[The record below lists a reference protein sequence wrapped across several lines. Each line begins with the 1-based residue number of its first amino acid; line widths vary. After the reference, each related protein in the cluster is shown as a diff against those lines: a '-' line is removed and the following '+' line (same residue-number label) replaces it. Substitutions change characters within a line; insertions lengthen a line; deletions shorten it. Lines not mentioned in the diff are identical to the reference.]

1 MSYFKIILV
10 TIVLIFLSPLLIP
23 WPDKLEYRESD
34 LFNYYFYTDV
44 DIKQAP
50 RISNDYY
57 FEYISPDGGTRETNL
72 IIFRGGDAGI
82 IRNYLTGLGFHLY
95 DYSNN
100 GREELWIS
108 NENRQFTFSIVTNE
122 KTDLVSLIKTMC

>member
-1 MSYFKIILV
+1 MSYYKIILM

-50 RISNDYY
+50 RISNNYR
-57 FEYISPDGGTRETNL
+57 FEYISPDGSTRETNL
-72 IIFRGGDAGI
+72 IIFRGGDVGI
-82 IRNYLTGLGFHLY
+82 IRNYLTGLGFHFY

-108 NENRQFTFSIVTNE
+108 NDNRQFTFSIVTNE
-122 KTDLVSLIKTMC
+122 KTDFVSLIKTMR

>member
-1 MSYFKIILV
+1 MSYYKILLV
-10 TIVLIFLSPLLIP
+10 TIALISLSPLLIP

-34 LFNYYFYTDV
+34 FFDYYFYTDV

-50 RISNDYY
+50 RISNNYY
-57 FEYISPDGGTRETNL
+57 FEYVSPEGNTREINL
-72 IIFRGGDAGI
+72 IIFHGGDAEV

-95 DYSNN
+95 DYSDN

-108 NENRQFTFSIVTNE
+108 SDNLRYTFSIVTN
-122 KTDLVSLIKTMC
+122 KKADIVVLIKTMR

>member
-1 MSYFKIILV
+1 MSYYKIILV
-10 TIVLIFLSPLLIP
+10 TIVLVFLLPLLIP

-34 LFNYYFYTDV
+34 LFDYYFYTDV

-50 RISNDYY
+50 RISSNYY
-57 FEYISPDGGTRETNL
+57 FEYISPEGSTQETSL

-82 IRNYLTGLGFHLY
+82 IRNYLTGLGFYLY
-95 DYSNN
+95 DYSDN

-108 NENRQFTFSIVTNE
+108 NDNHRFTFTIVTN
-122 KTDLVSLIKTMC
+122 KQTDLVSLIKIIR

>member
-50 RISNDYY
+50 RISNDYC
-57 FEYISPDGGTRETNL
+57 FEYISPDGSTQETNL

-122 KTDLVSLIKTMC
+122 KTDLVSLIKIMR

>member
-50 RISNDYY
+50 RISNNYC
-57 FEYISPDGGTRETNL
+57 FEYISPDGSTRETNL
-72 IIFRGGDAGI
+72 IVFRGGDVGI

-108 NENRQFTFSIVTNE
+108 NDNRQFTFSIVTNE
-122 KTDLVSLIKTMC
+122 KTDLVSLIKTMR

>member
-10 TIVLIFLSPLLIP
+10 TIVLIFLSPMLIP

-34 LFNYYFYTDV
+34 LFDYYFYTDV

-50 RISNDYY
+50 RISNNYC
-57 FEYISPDGGTRETNL
+57 FEYISTDGSTRETNL
-72 IIFRGGDAGI
+72 IVFRGGDVGI

-108 NENRQFTFSIVTNE
+108 NDNRQFTFSIVTNE
-122 KTDLVSLIKTMC
+122 KTDLVSLIKTMR

>member
-1 MSYFKIILV
+1 MSYYKIIMV
-10 TIVLIFLSPLLIP
+10 TIVLVFLSPLLIP

-34 LFNYYFYTDV
+34 LFDYYFYTDV

-50 RISNDYY
+50 RISSNYY
-57 FEYISPDGGTRETNL
+57 FEYLSPEGSTQETSL

-82 IRNYLTGLGFHLY
+82 IRNYLIGLGFYLY
-95 DYSNN
+95 DYSGN

-108 NENRQFTFSIVTNE
+108 NDNHRFTFSIVIN
-122 KTDLVSLIKTMC
+122 KKKGLVSLVKEKR

>member
-23 WPDKLEYRESD
+23 WQDKLEYRESD

-50 RISNDYY
+50 RISNDYC
-57 FEYISPDGGTRETNL
+57 FEYISPDGSTRETNL
-72 IIFRGGDAGI
+72 IIFRGGDVGI
-82 IRNYLTGLGFHLY
+82 IRDYLTGLGFHLY

-122 KTDLVSLIKTMC
+122 KTDLVSLIKTMR

>member
-1 MSYFKIILV
+1 MSYYKIILM

-50 RISNDYY
+50 RISNNYC
-57 FEYISPDGGTRETNL
+57 FEYISPDGSTRETNL
-72 IIFRGGDAGI
+72 IVFRGGDVGI
-82 IRNYLTGLGFHLY
+82 IRNYLSGLGFHLY

-108 NENRQFTFSIVTNE
+108 NDNRQFTFSIVTNE
-122 KTDLVSLIKTMC
+122 KTDLVSLIKTMR